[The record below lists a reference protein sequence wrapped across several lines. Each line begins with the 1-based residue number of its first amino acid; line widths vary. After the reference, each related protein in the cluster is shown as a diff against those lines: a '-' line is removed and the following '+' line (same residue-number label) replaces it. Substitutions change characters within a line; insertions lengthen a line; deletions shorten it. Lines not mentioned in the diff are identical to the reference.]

1 MDLKLN
7 LDLKLS
13 IIHLETN
20 MKKIA
25 VFIAILGASMIA
37 ASPAYSEPSK
47 NQTRGTYKSSTDGL
61 NGKINKCTETAL
73 EKHPGVMTGV
83 KVETE
88 DGKSIIDVDIKGK
101 DGKTWEVECDAVT
114 GEVLEDKEGSD
125 DKKDSDNK

>member
-1 MDLKLN
+1 
-7 LDLKLS
+7 
-13 IIHLETN
+13 

-25 VFIAILGASMIA
+25 VIIAILGTGILA
-37 ASPAYSEPSK
+37 ASPAYSEHGGNHK
-47 NQTRGTYKSSTDGL
+47 RGSSSGSSDGL
-61 NGKINKCTETAL
+61 NGKINQCTQTAL

-125 DKKDSDNK
+125 DKQDSDKK